1 MTPLEIVTVI
11 GTVLGVAIV
20 FAGWAA
26 SRPRPTWPTAT
37 AREHVCF
44 HCRVGYTRAWQ
55 LDQHNAFHHPRPD
68 VEAMNGKGEVLKGYR
83 LGGGERAGTAS
94 GPVISPG

>member
-11 GTVLGVAIV
+11 GTVIGVAIV

-68 VEAMNGKGEVLKGYR
+68 VEAMNGKVEVLKGYR
-83 LGGGERAGTAS
+83 LGGGE
-94 GPVISPG
+94 